1 MDFDPSWSLE
11 QLERYQLEW
20 EELRPKEGQLD
31 YLRWEMYDSLVQATR
46 DLCHF
51 TTPKLWLVDHRL
63 RRKITVL
70 DEKTTEMVYGRHG
83 SWHKEQL
90 VFHAAGCKYYAMPEH
105 RASELCGYDAEDEP
119 EDDNDPFSFVFELEE
134 LGARQEAFEC
144 RGEDEGS
151 GVDENYYA
159 ASVRLLVCERD

>member
-1 MDFDPSWSLE
+1 
-11 QLERYQLEW
+11 
-20 EELRPKEGQLD
+20 
-31 YLRWEMYDSLVQATR
+31 
-46 DLCHF
+46 
-51 TTPKLWLVDHRL
+51 
-63 RRKITVL
+63 
-70 DEKTTEMVYGRHG
+70 MVYGRHG

-159 ASVRLLVCERD
+159 ASVRLLILNLPSYFLGMSLLSNRAPRGLVA